1 MKKINLKKAAAIA
14 MSLIMVLGVAS
25 CGAEEEKSDAN
36 GEAEEAVDY
45 ENSERIKEIKD
56 SGKLVMGTSAD
67 YAPFEFH
74 TKIDG
79 EDTIVGFDIAIAQ
92 KVADSLGVE
101 LEVVDMA
108 FDSLLISLNNGDF
121 DMVMASLT
129 PDEDRKKAVDFTDE
143 YFKGGYVILV
153 RAEDAEKYTTQES
166 LEGQSVAA
174 QKGSTLVPQANSV
187 VGEKNVVQL
196 VKVGDM
202 VTELLNGKVEAV
214 FLDSVIAAGYEAMNE
229 DLVVVDIGLEH
240 SSEGNCVAVKKGDTD
255 LAAYINEV
263 LAGLTQEDIDQ
274 MMIDAQKLAGTA
286 EEEPTEE

>member
-1 MKKINLKKAAAIA
+1 
-14 MSLIMVLGVAS
+14 
-25 CGAEEEKSDAN
+25 
-36 GEAEEAVDY
+36 
-45 ENSERIKEIKD
+45 
-56 SGKLVMGTSAD
+56 
-67 YAPFEFH
+67 
-74 TKIDG
+74 
-79 EDTIVGFDIAIAQ
+79 
-92 KVADSLGVE
+92 
-101 LEVVDMA
+101 
-108 FDSLLISLNNGDF
+108 
-121 DMVMASLT
+121 MVMASLT
-129 PDEDRKKAVDFTDE
+129 PDEERKKAVDFSDA

-187 VGEKNVVQL
+187 VGEENVVQL

-240 SSEGNCVAVKKGDTD
+240 TTEGNCVAVKKGDTD

-286 EEEPTEE
+286 EEESTEE